1 MFRTTRL
8 IGTTL
13 VCLAIAILP
22 VAGQG
27 GFPARSTRES
37 LRTLPGTR
45 VDAFA
50 TIQGNALTSTD
61 RALASAFVRVRDAR
75 AGHIVEWQVTDDAGL
90 FAFHSLDPGSYV
102 VEIVGPDETSV
113 LAASQVL
120 NAGAGQILSTI
131 VKLPYQSGVL
141 ASIFGVSSRAAAAT
155 IASQAAA
162 AGVLA
167 TQISGAATCDI
178 LQ

>member
-1 MFRTTRL
+1 MFRMIRR
-8 IGTTL
+8 IGTT
-13 VCLAIAILP
+13 VACLAIATMP

-45 VDAFA
+45 IDAFA

-61 RALASAFVRVRDAR
+61 RALASAFIRVRDAR
-75 AGHIVEWQVTDDAGL
+75 GGQIVEWQVTDGAGL
-90 FAFHSLDPGSYV
+90 FAFHSLNPGSYV
-102 VEIVGPDETSV
+102 VEIMGGDESSV

-120 NAGAGQILSTI
+120 NAGAGQTVSTV
-131 VKLPYQSGVL
+131 VKLPYQSRGL
-141 ASIFGVSSRAAAAT
+141 ASLFGASTQASAPTVT
-155 IASQAAA
+155 SQAAA
-162 AGVLA
+162 SGVLA

-178 LQ
+178 LR